1 MSRVVRH
8 AVEEAA
14 APAPNRG
21 CKTRAKLA
29 VAVQAGVKALP
40 FAPERHVASNMVRN
54 GGNQSA
60 AVMFMWFRPQLKL
73 LVVATV

>member
-1 MSRVVRH
+1 
-8 AVEEAA
+8 
-14 APAPNRG
+14 
-21 CKTRAKLA
+21 LA